1 MSPTRTVSK
10 GAHSSMV
17 KNRNLPLFGF
27 LFCIF
32 LAPASSGLAFDEP
45 GLFGAESSEQIQS
58 FMKMSVSDRSVDEN
72 RLVIAQGAG
81 PVSPGTGTDSMAG
94 TDIEPVEAEQ
104 EELSDVLEPVN
115 RAFFHF
121 NDKLYFWVLK
131 PAARGYKAVVPEPAR
146 VGVRNFFYNLAFP
159 IRFVNCLLQ
168 GKGEGAANELGMFM
182 VNTVFGI
189 AGFLDVIPDD
199 VKSHKEDLGQTFGR
213 YGIGPGFYI
222 VWPFLGP
229 STVRDSIGMAGDGF
243 LNPFNYLDFWYNAG
257 ARAYDAVNETSLRI
271 GEYEALK
278 RAAIDPYVALR
289 NAYHQNRLSLIN
301 D

>member
-1 MSPTRTVSK
+1 MLFAPLSAAFAFEEPLLTCPVSET
-10 GAHSSMV
+10 
-17 KNRNLPLFGF
+17 
-27 LFCIF
+27 
-32 LAPASSGLAFDEP
+32 SG
-45 GLFGAESSEQIQS
+45 QIQS
-58 FMKMSVSDRSVDEN
+58 FIHLSTSGSSVGEKD
-72 RLVIAQGAG
+72 RLVLAQGAV
-81 PVSPGTGTDSMAG
+81 PVSPTGSGNDL
-94 TDIEPVEAEQ
+94 EPVEAEP
-104 EELSDVLEPVN
+104 EELSDVLEPLN
-115 RAFFHF
+115 RAFFQF

-168 GKGEGAANELGMFM
+168 GKVEGAANELGMFM

-199 VKSHKEDLGQTFGR
+199 VKSHREDLGQTFGT

-229 STVRDSIGMAGDGF
+229 STVRDSVGMVGDAF
-243 LNPFNYLDFWYNAG
+243 INPLNYLVSDVAYNA
-257 ARAYDAVNETSLRI
+257 AVRAYDTVNETSLRI

-289 NAYHQNRLSLIN
+289 NAYHQNRLSLIK